1 MDAENKILEV
11 ISNETK
17 DSIGQMNVV
26 TPSIYASVFSK
37 FATSHNVEIDNED
50 ELAQDLLKIQCSTLT
65 QMQTQTSQNVQ
76 SLSEHTQKALT
87 AIKDKDETSL
97 NKVLQ
102 ETEALRAEIDKL
114 KESIYRDELTNV
126 FNRKWLN
133 DHHVNSENATFIEA
147 GTLAM
152 VDLNYFKIVNDT
164 HGHIIGDK
172 VLILIANQLK
182 KSRCDVVRYGG
193 DEFIIIF
200 PANIDKQ
207 RAFEIL
213 DEIREGVL
221 GKKLKANNVMF
232 RTSFSIGVQS
242 YKSNDRLDETIEKAD
257 KDMYAD
263 KTKIKKRIKGI
274 EV

>member
-1 MDAENKILEV
+1 MNTENKILEV

-17 DSIGQMNVV
+17 DSIGQMSVV

-37 FATSHNVEIDNED
+37 FATSHDVEIEDED

-76 SLSEHTQKALT
+76 SLSENTQKALT

-97 NKVLQ
+97 NRVLQ

-126 FNRKWLN
+126 YNRKWLN
-133 DHHVNSENATFIEA
+133 DHYVNSEDATFIEA

-152 VDLNYFKIVNDT
+152 IDLNYFKIVNDT

-172 VLILIANQLK
+172 VLIFIANQLK
-182 KSRCDVVRYGG
+182 KSKSEVVRYGG
-193 DEFIIIF
+193 DEFLIMF
-200 PANIDKQ
+200 PASIDKQ

-213 DEIREGVL
+213 DEIREAVL
-221 GKKLKANNVMF
+221 AKKLKAHNVMF
-232 RTSFSIGVQS
+232 RTSFSIGVYS
-242 YKSNDRLDETIEKAD
+242 YKSNDKLNEAIENAD
-257 KDMYAD
+257 KDMYTD
-263 KTKIKKRIKGI
+263 KLKIKKRIKGI

>member
-1 MDAENKILEV
+1 MNSNDKILEI
-11 ISNETK
+11 ISNDTK
-17 DSIGQMNVV
+17 NSIAQMQVV
-26 TPSIYASVFSK
+26 TPSIYASVFSE
-37 FATSHNVEIDNED
+37 FATNHDVKIDNEE
-50 ELAQDLLKIQCSTLT
+50 ELAQDLLKVQCSTLT
-65 QMQTQTSQNVQ
+65 QMQSQTSKNVQ
-76 SLSEHTQKALT
+76 SLSENTQKALT
-87 AIKDKDETSL
+87 AIKDKDESTL

-133 DHHVNSENATFIEA
+133 DHHVNDEDASLNEA
-147 GTLAM
+147 GTLAII
-152 VDLNYFKIVNDT
+152 DLNYFKIINDT

-172 VLILIANQLK
+172 ILVYIANQLK
-182 KSRCDVVRYGG
+182 KSRCDVLRYGG
-193 DEFIIIF
+193 DEFIIMF
-200 PANIDKQ
+200 PSSIDKQ

-221 GKKLKANNVMF
+221 SKKLKANNTMF
-232 RTSFSIGVQS
+232 RTSFSIGIHS
-242 YKSNDRLDETIEKAD
+242 YKSGDKLDLTIEKAD